1 MGNYDPNDPVGVY
14 VNEVRRFNPLSK
26 DEELSLFRELAGP
39 GDWDAAQENMAR
51 RLIENH
57 LMQVV
62 SIAQQHSPS
71 GVPMLELIQQ
81 GNIGLMNAVR
91 SFAEKQ
97 VGDFTEYA
105 AVWIDEAIK
114 KAIA

>member
-1 MGNYDPNDPVGVY
+1 MGNYDLNDPVGVY
-14 VNEVRRFNPLSK
+14 INEVGTVKSLTK
-26 DEELSLFRELAGP
+26 DEESRLFRELAGS
-39 GDWDAAQENMAR
+39 GDWDAAHENVAR
-51 RLIENH
+51 RLVESH
-57 LMQVV
+57 LLQVV
-62 SIAQQHSPS
+62 SIAQKHSAS
-71 GVPMLELIQQ
+71 GAAMLELIQH

-105 AVWIDEAIK
+105 AVCIDEAIK